1 MGNPKPAKKFRVPE
15 IFHHPIRRRKIRG
28 IQLCDYF
35 FQIRAK
41 NGEIPPQ
48 NWRTNGSLE
57 LTFVDN
63 TAFCI
68 CTFCCAAFSHV
79 NLAVESLSEIVL
91 TVQDSANAVNVNTFD

>member
-1 MGNPKPAKKFRVPE
+1 MGNPKPAINFVFQKFFIILSDVE
-15 IFHHPIRRRKIRG
+15 KFAAFNCVII
-28 IQLCDYF
+28 

-41 NGEIPPQ
+41 MGEIPPQ

-63 TAFCI
+63 TAFYS

-79 NLAVESLSEIVL
+79 NSAVESLSEIVL